1 VRLVVVASLVAS
13 VLCSVVPSAAATVLP
28 GFRSPSGNIR
38 CLFVPGVRPLGGG
51 PAPTDL
57 RCDIARASYAKTL
70 QARCMRPDGSGVD
83 WHGFELG
90 TGRKGAV
97 TCSGGILYNPGTQH
111 PSYVTLPYGK
121 TWRHGG
127 YTCWSRIT
135 GVTCRNVAGHG
146 LFVAREAWRVW

>member
-1 VRLVVVASLVAS
+1 MAAAWLAS
-13 VLCSVVPSAAATVLP
+13 VVTGVALTVLP
-28 GFRSPSGNIR
+28 GFHSPSGNIR
-38 CLFVPGVRPLGGG
+38 CFAVPLGGTG
-51 PAPTDL
+51 ASTL
-57 RCDIARASYAKTL
+57 RCEIKKASYSSTL

-90 TGRKGAV
+90 TRRQGAV

-127 YTCWSRIT
+127 YTCWSRST
-135 GVTCRNVAGHG
+135 GVTCRNLAGHG
-146 LFVAREAWRVW
+146 LFLARETWRVW